1 MPRLYLVRHGQSEY
15 NVSRKFAG
23 AGSDV
28 ALTAA
33 GVRQAELLRDRLAS
47 EKIDAVYSSTMK
59 RALSTAGVVSEKHG
73 VEIVSCPE
81 LGEINYGAVEGK
93 TFDEVSFEYPLL
105 AKQIYGADPKIRFPG
120 GESFEEFPRRI
131 CRFLDRIT
139 KYDDAQTVLVVAHG
153 GSIRTLVC
161 RLLDIDI
168 NNHWAQI
175 RIDNASL
182 TVLETGK
189 NGTVISLLNDVSHL
203 KEGA

>member
-15 NVSRKFAG
+15 NVTRRFAG
-23 AGSDV
+23 SGSDV

-33 GVRQAELLRDRLAS
+33 GVGQAGLLRDRLVSA
-47 EKIDAVYSSTMK
+47 KIDAVFSSNLK
-59 RALSTAGVVSEKHG
+59 RALSTAGIISENYG

-81 LGEINYGAVEGK
+81 LGEINYGVCEGK
-93 TFDEVSFEYPLL
+93 TFDEVSFEYPDL

-120 GESFEEFPRRI
+120 GESFEEFTGRI

-139 KYDDAQTVLVVAHG
+139 KYDDMQTVLVVSHG
-153 GSIRTLVC
+153 GSIKTLVC

-168 NNHWAQI
+168 NSHWAQI

-182 TVLETGK
+182 TVVETGK
-189 NGTVISLLNDVSHL
+189 NGAIISLLNDTSHL
-203 KEGA
+203 KK